1 LFSVWK
7 CRLVYLSLVKQKAV
21 MDFQVRFEAKGIVL
35 GNYWGGGKGG
45 YAAKRIKANTLEELL
60 TIATK
65 MLDDGSLD
73 SGMGYESLIG
83 ASLEVSTIT
92 TVLINDKEF
101 INTETEIHFI
111 GDLSEEESE
120 FLENV
125 WYS

>member
-1 LFSVWK
+1 
-7 CRLVYLSLVKQKAV
+7 VKQKAV

-35 GNYWGGGKGG
+35 GNYWGGGKGS
-45 YAAKRIKANTLEELL
+45 YTSKRIKANTLEELL

-83 ASLEVSTIT
+83 ALLEVSTIT

-120 FLENV
+120 FLENA

>member
-1 LFSVWK
+1 
-7 CRLVYLSLVKQKAV
+7 VKQKAV

-35 GNYWGGGKGG
+35 GNYWGGGKGS
-45 YAAKRIKANTLEELL
+45 YTAKRIKANTLEELL

>member
-7 CRLVYLSLVKQKAV
+7 CHFFYLSLVKQKVV

-35 GNYWGGGKGG
+35 GNYWLGGKGG
-45 YAAKRIKANTLEELL
+45 YAAKRINANTLEELL

-83 ASLEVSTIT
+83 ALLEVSTIT

-120 FLENV
+120 FLENA